1 MLGFPKETEF
11 NRVVPKNKFYEKADI
26 SPSLKASFVDDIE
39 KIIWTN
45 KLSPDRLNIGTGS
58 NIEEIEVFHILLKN
72 KDFNQKILEA
82 IDKAIP
88 YYILFVIEYKGKQQ
102 VWLGYKEKTNENKV
116 VVSRYFNTN
125 WLKTTN
131 LEIQGN
137 KIDNIYSNFLN
148 QVSGGLID
156 LEQGQDVKEQVDK
169 TIEIEKLEQEIAK
182 LTKKMLVEKQFN
194 RQIEI
199 NKEIKKLTK
208 TLEGLKNGKNGYGNK
223 E

>member
-26 SPSLKASFVDDIE
+26 STSLKASIVDDIE

-45 KLSPDRLNIGTGS
+45 KLSPDRLNIGAGS
-58 NIEEIEVFHILLKN
+58 HIEEIEVFNILLKN
-72 KDFNQKILEA
+72 KKFNTKILEA

-88 YYILFVIEYKGKQQ
+88 YYILFVMEYKDKQQ
-102 VWLGYKEKTNENKV
+102 IWLGYKEKTKENKV
-116 VVSRYFNTN
+116 IVSRYFNTD

-137 KIDNIYSNFLN
+137 KIDNIYANFLN
-148 QVSGGLID
+148 QVSGGVID
-156 LEQGQDVKEQVDK
+156 FEDGKDVKVQVDR
-169 TIEIEKLEQEIAK
+169 TIEIAKLEQEIAK
-182 LTKKMLVEKQFN
+182 LTKKMFAEKQFN

-199 NKEIKKLTK
+199 KKEIKKL
-208 TLEGLKNGKNGYGNK
+208 NK
-223 E
+223 LLQEMRHD

>member
-26 SPSLKASFVDDIE
+26 STSLKASFVDDIE

-45 KLSPDRLNIGTGS
+45 KLSPDRLNIGAGS
-58 NIEEIEVFHILLKN
+58 HIEEIEVFNILLKN
-72 KDFNQKILEA
+72 KKFNTKILEA

-88 YYILFVIEYKGKQQ
+88 YYILFVMEYKDKQQ
-102 VWLGYKEKTNENKV
+102 IWLGYKEKTKENKV
-116 VVSRYFNTN
+116 IVSRYFNTD

-137 KIDNIYSNFLN
+137 KIDNIYANFLN
-148 QVSGGLID
+148 QVSGGMID
-156 LEQGQDVKEQVDK
+156 FEDGKDVKVQVDR
-169 TIEIEKLEQEIAK
+169 TIEIAKLEQEIAK
-182 LTKKMLVEKQFN
+182 LTKKMFAEKQFN

-199 NKEIKKLTK
+199 KKEIKKL
-208 TLEGLKNGKNGYGNK
+208 NK
-223 E
+223 LLQEMRHD